1 MCVCVHACVRACV
14 RACVSA
20 CVCVIEN
27 TLESPILHEYSSSYL
42 LWSSDRQLQDLD
54 MGASPEETS
63 SRMEKVH
70 KEYVS

>member
-1 MCVCVHACVRACV
+1 MHACVRTCV
-14 RACVSA
+14 HA

-27 TLESPILHEYSSSYL
+27 TLKSPILHELYSSSYL

-54 MGASPEETS
+54 MGASPEETG